1 MYKIDLI
8 DKLIEQYKL
17 WTLDLQEV
25 TTQLE
30 YNILQKHSINIFQE
44 KLINFSVAFFI
55 VYIGLYIVSFIGVY
69 EGNFIIGFFLF
80 ISGFY
85 LSTFVYEK
93 LFNKKRDIINISD
106 EEKSLILNL
115 QKIQNKHFEIRDNLN
130 QNNIIVNFSNYTE
143 LKKDFDL
150 IYIELQNFNTNNLTL
165 KNRTK
170 HTLITQEYKKQIDIF
185 HSIYANR

>member
-55 VYIGLYIVSFIGVY
+55 VYIGLYIVSFIGLY

-106 EEKSLILNL
+106 EEKS
-115 QKIQNKHFEIRDNLN
+115 
-130 QNNIIVNFSNYTE
+130 
-143 LKKDFDL
+143 
-150 IYIELQNFNTNNLTL
+150 
-165 KNRTK
+165 
-170 HTLITQEYKKQIDIF
+170 
-185 HSIYANR
+185 